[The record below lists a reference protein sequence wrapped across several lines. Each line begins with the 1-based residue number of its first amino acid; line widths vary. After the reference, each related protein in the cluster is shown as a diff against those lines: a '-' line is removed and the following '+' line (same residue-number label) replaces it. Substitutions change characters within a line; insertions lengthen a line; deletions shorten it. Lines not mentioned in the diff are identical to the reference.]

1 MELKQYLFLA
11 ITFCFIPTAVW
22 FGVRYLWAEKM
33 LVAGTFFSTCYLI
46 DINIMSMEFYR
57 GDTRGFEFGVTDWM
71 VISLILVMI
80 LSPRWQKKR
89 PQALPP
95 NTSLMILYFMLA
107 VATLFI
113 SYVPVYGAFGVSKI
127 LRAMAVYWVA
137 YNYLRTEKDLRFF
150 LLILASIVAFEFM
163 LVIQQRLSGFY
174 RTHGSLP
181 HSNTLAIYINMM
193 NMIFL
198 SFVLNDRSKG
208 WSRYL
213 YWITLGM
220 GSLIVLATFSR
231 GALAVMVVCYMLV
244 IILSTFDRLR
254 PSKLMVIGLLALIA
268 LPIAL
273 KVTPSIIKRF
283 ETAPVNAELSRH
295 QANDAAIA
303 MANSSWLGVGINNY
317 SYAVNNTSF
326 SQFVP
331 LEVDRG
337 IVHNIY
343 LLHAAE
349 MGWLGLFVF
358 VLMIARF
365 QWMAVKLILKRQDTV
380 ISHVAIGIFAAMTAL
395 WIQSLLEWAFRQTY
409 ITVEFFMLAGFLAAL
424 PRVQA
429 HMHGLRRQKL
439 MQVHQVRQKFQN
451 MPLHPALAISNNLS
465 R

>member
-46 DINIMSMEFYR
+46 DINIMSMELYR

-80 LSPRWQKKR
+80 ISPRWQKKR
-89 PQALPP
+89 PQVFPP
-95 NTSLMILYFMLA
+95 NTTLMIFYLMLA
-107 VATLFI
+107 VATLFV

-150 LLILASIVAFEFM
+150 LLILAAIVAFEFM

-208 WSRYL
+208 WTRYL
-213 YWITLGM
+213 YWVTLGM

-231 GALAVMVVCYMLV
+231 GALAVMVLCYMLV

-254 PSKLMVIGLLALIA
+254 PSKLLVIGLLALVA

-303 MANSSWLGVGINNY
+303 MAGSSWLGVGINNY

-365 QWMAVKLILKRQDTV
+365 QWMAIKLILKRQDTV

-429 HMHGLRRQKL
+429 HMLGQRRQQR
-439 MQVHQVRQKFQN
+439 MQVHQLRQKFQS
-451 MPLHPALAISNNLS
+451 MPLHPALAVSNILS